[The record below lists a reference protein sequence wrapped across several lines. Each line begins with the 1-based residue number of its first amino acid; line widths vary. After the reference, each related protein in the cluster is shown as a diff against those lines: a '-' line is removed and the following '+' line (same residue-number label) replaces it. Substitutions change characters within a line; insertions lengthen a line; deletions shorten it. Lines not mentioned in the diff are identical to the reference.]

1 MSRAFFIGAGASVA
15 DGFPVTRDLMAALAY
30 VMHHYNRRGSRTH
43 RLFDYLNTVYGVS
56 REDVG
61 AAAAAWEAFV
71 QRRERIDAS
80 LLPSIIEMLSVLD
93 TVCQEGMS
101 LGPAAR
107 PKGST
112 GSRRNLDPNELRR
125 IRDRVQKG
133 LIEQFATLHRRRD
146 PVTFDRLVRTLE
158 PEDVL
163 ITTNWDLLLDRA
175 LEARF
180 GPPPD
185 GTSFGM
191 PQAGL
196 ERPRSGRGRRRS
208 RPRPVLLKL
217 HGSLNWLWCTQCGG
231 LTIDLREKPPRG
243 REDAVHDDPYGFR
256 CPCGGQF
263 SGLIVTP
270 TFLKRYE
277 NHHLGAVW
285 SEALRR
291 LIQTARWTF
300 IGYSLPEDDVAIRA
314 LLLKA
319 LVARRR
325 ARIERRRGAQPT
337 EVRLVMWSATGRA
350 DPDVVARYRQIC
362 GAALQGA
369 GFWEGFAAWTVD
381 LQRAHGS

>member
-1 MSRAFFIGAGASVA
+1 
-15 DGFPVTRDLMAALAY
+15 
-30 VMHHYNRRGSRTH
+30 MHHYDRRGGHTH
-43 RLFDYLNTVYGVS
+43 RLFDYLNTVYGVCH
-56 REDVG
+56 EDVG
-61 AAAAAWEAFV
+61 AAADAWEAFV
-71 QRRERIDAS
+71 DRRERIEKLA
-80 LLPSIIEMLSVLD
+80 LPTIIEMLSVLD

-107 PKGST
+107 PKGAS

-125 IRDRVQKG
+125 IRDRVQKA

-146 PVTFDRLVRTLE
+146 PVTFDRLVGTLG

-185 GTSFGM
+185 GSSFGT

-196 ERPRSGRGRRRS
+196 ERPRSGGRRR
-208 RPRPVLLKL
+208 RFHPRPLLLKL

-231 LTIDLREKPPRG
+231 LTIDLRQRPPRG
-243 REDAVHDDPYGFR
+243 REDGVHDDPYGFR

-263 SGLIVTP
+263 TGLIVTP

-291 LIQTARWTF
+291 LIQATRWTF

-319 LVARRR
+319 LVAHRR
-325 ARIERRRGAQPT
+325 AAIERRRRAKPT

-350 DPDVVARYRQIC
+350 DADVLARYRQIC
-362 GAALQGA
+362 GPALQGD
-369 GFWEGFAAWTVD
+369 GFWKGFAAWTE
-381 LQRAHGS
+381 LPASSRS